1 VQESNDTDRIHIR
14 ELSARCIV
22 GLNDWE
28 REKQQEVSITI
39 TLHTD
44 LSRAG
49 RSDRLE
55 DSVDYKAIKNA
66 VLQMVERSSFHLIE
80 RLAEAVAEVCLEDPV
95 VQRVD
100 VVVDKLSALRFARSV
115 AVEITR
121 SRPCG

>member
-1 VQESNDTDRIHIR
+1 VQESNGTDRIHIR
-14 ELSARCIV
+14 ELRARCVV

-28 REKQQEVSITI
+28 REKKQEVSITI
-39 TLHTD
+39 TLHAD

-49 RSDRLE
+49 RSDRVE

-80 RLAEAVAEVCLEDPV
+80 RLAEAVAEICLEDPAV
-95 VQRVD
+95 ERVD
-100 VVVDKLSALRFARSV
+100 VLVDKLSALRFARSV

-121 SRPCG
+121 SRPCR

>member
-1 VQESNDTDRIHIR
+1 MQGSNGNDRIHIR
-14 ELSARCIV
+14 ELRARCIV

-28 REKQQEVSITI
+28 REKKQEVSITI
-39 TLHTD
+39 TLHAD

-80 RLAEAVAEVCLEDPV
+80 RLAEAVAEVCLEYPV
-95 VQRVD
+95 VQSVD

-121 SRPCG
+121 SRPR